1 MLSVIILHV
10 VILNVVA
17 PLKQA
22 AQSNILGLVKAY
34 HVTSKHWTS
43 PQKTLRNKTL

>member
-10 VILNVVA
+10 VMLNVVV

-22 AQSNILGLVKAY
+22 AQSNILGRVKA
-34 HVTSKHWTS
+34 
-43 PQKTLRNKTL
+43 